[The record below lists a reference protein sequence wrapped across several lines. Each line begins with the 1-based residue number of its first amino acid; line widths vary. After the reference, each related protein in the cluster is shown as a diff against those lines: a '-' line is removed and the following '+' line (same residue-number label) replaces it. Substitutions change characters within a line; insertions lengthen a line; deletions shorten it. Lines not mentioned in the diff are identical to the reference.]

1 MLLLWSVFKRKKVFF
16 FLNILHLLFFLLAEL
31 CGMAFQILVP

>member
-1 MLLLWSVFKRKKVFF
+1 MLLLWSVFKRKKVF